1 MKLFADS
8 NILLDVLENRDQ
20 HYEYSSQIW
29 TLTESGKVQVFISA
43 ISFNNIFYLVRK
55 HAGRER
61 AQQALQLLNTVFT
74 MLPLSQDIVNKAITS
89 KLPDF
94 ENAIQFFSALSLAA
108 DCIVSR
114 NVKDF
119 PQGSIPIFTPE
130 NFLAFLCH
138 EKKYGL

>member
-1 MKLFADS
+1 MNFFADS

-29 TLTESGKVQVFISA
+29 TLAESGKAQAFISA

-55 HAGRER
+55 HAGRKR
-61 AQQALQLLNTVFT
+61 AQQALELLNSVFT
-74 MLPLSQDIVNKAITS
+74 MVPLGQDIVNKAITS
-89 KLPDF
+89 KLPGF
-94 ENAIQFFSALSLAA
+94 EDAIQFFSALSVAA

-130 NFLAFLCH
+130 NFLAFLSH
-138 EKKYGL
+138 EKKSGL